1 VGGFFEGLDH
11 QHGVVPGVQAVEQA
25 GIDVELIAQ
34 NQQEMAAGRC
44 HGGVRS
50 DAGVLSLPLLRAPQA
65 SEQYFTSAQFLAQLL
80 RQTMS
85 RPQTRQGLLGSEALL
100 PLKPFDVAIS

>member
-1 VGGFFEGLDH
+1 
-11 QHGVVPGVQAVEQA
+11 
-25 GIDVELIAQ
+25 
-34 NQQEMAAGRC
+34 MAAGWF
-44 HGGVRS
+44 HGGVRVA
-50 DAGVLSLPLLRAPQA
+50 AGLLSMPLLRARQA

-100 PLKPFDVAIS
+100 PLKPFDVAMS